1 MVGGLDAE
9 LLLGS
14 NFGVAGERF
23 FDVSVMSTDI
33 ICRGKGAIKLLSQ
46 LLTVLARCTKIE

>member
-23 FDVSVMSTDI
+23 FDVSVMSANI